1 LAPVGFSFPPSFS
14 ILSRGN
20 RAARRVATGH
30 DYAIKFTTDIKLE
43 IEDGE
48 KNPGT
53 QHPNKKTFQIN
64 K

>member
-1 LAPVGFSFPPSFS
+1 LASVGFSFPPSFS
-14 ILSRGN
+14 ILNRGN

-43 IEDGE
+43 VQDGE

-53 QHPNKKTFQIN
+53 PHPNKKTFQIN